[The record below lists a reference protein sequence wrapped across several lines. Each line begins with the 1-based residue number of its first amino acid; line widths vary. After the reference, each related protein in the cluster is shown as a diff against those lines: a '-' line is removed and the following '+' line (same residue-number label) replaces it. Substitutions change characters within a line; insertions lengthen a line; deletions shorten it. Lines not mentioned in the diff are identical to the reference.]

1 LGKREIEFVELAQ
14 TRFHKK
20 QQSTALPKAK
30 TCCNEIEA
38 FGYYLSEFG
47 ITRMC
52 MGLRGLAWQQARQRA
67 SSISTKQNPIAQ
79 WHRVLLLLL

>member
-1 LGKREIEFVELAQ
+1 LGKREIEFVRVAQ

-30 TCCNEIEA
+30 KCCNEIEA

-47 ITRMC
+47 I
-52 MGLRGLAWQQARQRA
+52 
-67 SSISTKQNPIAQ
+67 IA
-79 WHRVLLLLL
+79 VSGSLELLEQSEKR

>member
-1 LGKREIEFVELAQ
+1 VRVAQ

-30 TCCNEIEA
+30 KCCNEIEA

-47 ITRMC
+47 MSDAWRG
-52 MGLRGLAWQQARQRA
+52 GLHDLAL
-67 SSISTKQNPIAQ
+67 
-79 WHRVLLLLL
+79 V